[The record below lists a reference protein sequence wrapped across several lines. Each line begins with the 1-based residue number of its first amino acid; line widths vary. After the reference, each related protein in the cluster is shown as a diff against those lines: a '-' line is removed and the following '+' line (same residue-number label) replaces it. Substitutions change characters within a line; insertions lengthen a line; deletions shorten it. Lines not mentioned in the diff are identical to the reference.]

1 MWFWYAISASI
12 LWGIGYVINQLLM
25 RSFSAIEILLFE
37 SFIILLI
44 FIPYFIITGQ
54 FKPTLVKL
62 LDWRIIG
69 LILAGSLIYISAA
82 IFILKSIGSS
92 NATLAAI
99 IEASYPIFTM
109 FFAYLLIGEVQFTLS
124 TIIGCLL
131 IISGLVVV
139 HSGH

>member
-25 RSFSAIEILLFE
+25 RNFSAIEILLFE

-44 FIPYFIITGQ
+44 FIPYFIFTGQ
-54 FKPTLVKL
+54 LKPTLIKL
-62 LDWRIIG
+62 LDWKIVL
-69 LILAGSLIYISAA
+69 LILAGSFIYICAA

-109 FFAYLLIGEVQFTLS
+109 FFAYILIGEVQFTIS

-139 HSGH
+139 HAGH